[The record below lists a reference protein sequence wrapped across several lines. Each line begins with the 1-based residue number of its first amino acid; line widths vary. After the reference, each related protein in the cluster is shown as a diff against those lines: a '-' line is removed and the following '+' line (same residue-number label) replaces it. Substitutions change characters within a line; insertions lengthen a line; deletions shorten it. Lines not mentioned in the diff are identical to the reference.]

1 MFDPKL
7 ALTFVAVADEKS
19 FTRAATRLGVA
30 QPWVSEQIRRLEIQL
45 GVNLFARTSR
55 RVALTTAGASF
66 LPHARH
72 LQNAY
77 LSAQAAA
84 KDMRQAARQRLRL
97 GVLDFFV
104 GYPERRLL
112 IDAFVEAQPT
122 VKLEIHAGGAAALFR
137 DVEEGDLDAVMA
149 FSTSHALSRSLEVLS
164 LKRRYGHVLI
174 PCEDPLAGTERLTLN
189 MLQGR
194 TIVGSSGSSDPRTL
208 RVTLAPFAAI
218 DLNLVSAPEPNRQT
232 IEQVARSR
240 RALCIRWSAIPEE
253 RHEMAGMVCVPIE
266 GHPLIS
272 ETALWRRRTPSLQA
286 VTLFW
291 DVARRLATRLSTE
304 MAGEPLYIA

>member
-7 ALTFVAVADEKS
+7 ALTFVAVAEEKS
-19 FTRAATRLGVA
+19 FTRAAVRLGVA
-30 QPWVSEQIRRLEIQL
+30 QPWVSEQIRRLEVQL
-45 GVNLFARTSR
+45 GVSLIARTSR
-55 RVALTTAGASF
+55 QVALTTAGASF
-66 LPHARH
+66 LPHARR

-84 KDMRQAARQRLRL
+84 KDMREAARQRLRL

-122 VKLEIHAGGAAALFR
+122 VKLEIHAGGAASLFR

-149 FSTSHALSRSLEVLS
+149 FRTSHAPSRSLEVLS
-164 LKRRYGHVLI
+164 LKRRYGHMMV
-174 PCEDPLAGTERLTLN
+174 PCEDPLAGAERLTLD

-194 TIVGSSGSSDPRTL
+194 TIVGSTGSSDPRAL
-208 RVTLAPFAAI
+208 RVALAPFTAI
-218 DLNLVSAPEPNRQT
+218 GLTLVSAPEPNRRT

-240 RALCIRWSAIPEE
+240 RALCIHWSAIPEE
-253 RHEMAGMVCVPIE
+253 RHEVAGMVCVPIE
-266 GHPLIS
+266 GLPLVS
-272 ETALWRRRTPSLQA
+272 ETALWRRRTPSPRA
-286 VTLFW
+286 VTQFW
-291 DVARRLATRLSTE
+291 NVGRRLATRLSTE
-304 MAGEPLYIA
+304 MAGDPLYMA